1 MTTSSHAS
9 NARLFV
15 KSDDRLGESILWHGA
30 RGCLYWVDLLNP
42 ALLRHAPGMAAA
54 ERFPLPLSAPIG
66 SAAATDDPDI
76 LVISHKDG
84 LSLLDLATYRLTP
97 FAHPEAGRDAV
108 IYNDLKCD
116 RWGRLWAATSH
127 ALERDPRGA
136 LWCVAS
142 PQRMALGDVGFPV
155 GNGPAFSPD
164 GRRIYVN
171 DSVNRQTLVY
181 DIAPDDLYPRNR
193 QVFATYSEAE
203 GLPDGLAVDD
213 EGCVWSAQW
222 AGASI
227 IRLSPSG
234 EKLARIAVPALN
246 VTSLCFAGTDRRDVY
261 ISTARDG
268 LSPEALERYP
278 HSGSVFHV
286 RAACP
291 GPLEPLLRLPAR

>member
-1 MTTSSHAS
+1 MTSPSQPPE
-9 NARLFV
+9 ARLFAR
-15 KSDDRLGESILWHGA
+15 SSDRLGESILWHAA
-30 RGCLYWVDLLNP
+30 RRCLYWVDLLEP
-42 ALLRHAPGMAAA
+42 ALLRLAIGMETP
-54 ERFPLPLSAPIG
+54 ERIPLPLSPPIG

-76 LVISHKDG
+76 LVISHKGG
-84 LSLLDLATYRLTP
+84 LSLLDLGSCQLTP
-97 FAHPEAGRDAV
+97 YADPEAGRDAV

-116 RWGRLWAATSH
+116 RWGRLWVATSH

-136 LWCVAS
+136 LWCVAT
-142 PQRMALGDVGFPV
+142 PQHMALGDAGFPV

-181 DIAPDDLYPRNR
+181 DIGPGDLHPRNR

-227 IRLSPSG
+227 IRLSPAG
-234 EKLARIAVPALN
+234 EKLARISVPAFN
-246 VTSLCFAGTDRRDVY
+246 VTSLCFAGEDRRDVY
-261 ISTARDG
+261 ITTARDG
-268 LSPEALERYP
+268 LSPEVLDRYP
-278 HSGSVFHV
+278 LSGSLFHV
-286 RAACP
+286 RVACP
-291 GPLEPLLRLPAR
+291 GPLEPLFRLAAR